1 MATGGKRMGFVNWAL
16 RRCARAA
23 TDGIIRDRRSSDSIQ
38 QRFGMSQRNPE
49 GSEYSAPN
57 GTDEISL
64 VDLVKAVLRR
74 RKVFLITFSVI
85 LLAGIA
91 VAFIKPRTYTYTS
104 IYALANTGV
113 GGKPLQEP
121 AAALATVKSVYLPE
135 QMERY
140 AKASDEDSLPFKVT
154 ASNPGSTGLIVLES
168 RASVSH
174 SAAVK
179 SIQDAA
185 LKQLESDDAQRVAQ
199 EKKKLTAQLSSLN
212 AQLEALKGRS
222 GNSMAVASALQ
233 NRSDAQQ
240 QLSSLAP
247 GRLVALAK
255 RSVEP
260 AGIGRALIVVIAFVV
275 GGLMALF
282 GVFVAELAA
291 AVKTSDS

>member
-1 MATGGKRMGFVNWAL
+1 
-16 RRCARAA
+16 
-23 TDGIIRDRRSSDSIQ
+23 
-38 QRFGMSQRNPE
+38 MSQQNPE
-49 GSEYSAPN
+49 GPESRASYGS
-57 GTDEISL
+57 DEISL
-64 VDLVKAVLRR
+64 VDLVKAILRR
-74 RKVFLITFSVI
+74 RRVFLATFAVI

-104 IYALANTGV
+104 IYALANAGV

-135 QMERY
+135 QVERY
-140 AKASDEDSLPFKVT
+140 ANASDEDSLPFKIT
-154 ASNPGSTGLIVLES
+154 ASNPASTGLIVLES

-179 SIQDAA
+179 AIQNSV

-212 AQLEALKGRS
+212 AQLEALKGHS

-233 NRSDAQQ
+233 DKSDAQQ
-240 QLSSLAP
+240 QLSSLTP
-247 GRLVALAK
+247 GTLVALAK

-275 GGLMALF
+275 GVLMALF

-291 AVKTSDS
+291 AVKTSGR